1 MDVVT
6 GKAFNGRIQSTGN
19 HADVEPKTAE
29 DTKILCAM
37 FGVTDA
43 SQIDYN
49 RRAILVKAT
58 VGGTTYTYAASLY
71 GEVHGEQTIPDNDY
85 DGQFCVHFR
94 HSTTSDTQMEYEVN
108 QLPIDAAVKYATQTL
123 GMTHITSSAQIR

>member
-1 MDVVT
+1 MRFQGQAQIKDGDLIRDGIMDVVT

-71 GEVHGEQTIPDNDY
+71 GEVHG
-85 DGQFCVHFR
+85 
-94 HSTTSDTQMEYEVN
+94 S
-108 QLPIDAAVKYATQTL
+108 ATQTL